1 MTPLPDLLFDL
12 RSRRQRSGTWLVL
25 TLLLAV
31 GLGSGL
37 TACGDDGP
45 EPRTIEI
52 VVPAGTSERL
62 AAGEK
67 VVVMPPRL
75 EFTVGDQI
83 RIRNEDSVEQSVGP
97 YLVQAGQ
104 ELLLKYGKEGTYEGY
119 CPLTEG
125 ERYEIVV
132 KAA

>member
-62 AAGEK
+62 AECESAFRAARAADPAFALSRSEAGHPLWGP
-67 VVVMPPRL
+67 VYRRVLPPLAWRPGSA
-75 EFTVGDQI
+75 TTG
-83 RIRNEDSVEQSVGP
+83 
-97 YLVQAGQ
+97 
-104 ELLLKYGKEGTYEGY
+104 
-119 CPLTEG
+119 
-125 ERYEIVV
+125 
-132 KAA
+132 

>member
-1 MTPLPDLLFDL
+1 MPQITVSPD
-12 RSRRQRSGTWLVL
+12 G
-25 TLLLAV
+25 
-31 GLGSGL
+31 
-37 TACGDDGP
+37 
-45 EPRTIEI
+45 
-52 VVPAGTSERL
+52 RL
-62 AAGEK
+62 AACKMKISVDNFAEAVSAGEK

>member
-1 MTPLPDLLFDL
+1 MTPLPDLLSGL

-37 TACGDDGP
+37 TACGGGP